1 LEAHGKP
8 QLSRSD
14 CNLGR
19 YFTQIKNK
27 FICHNTSKLPSS
39 NNHTVL
45 YILYNYHTIY
55 GQPWIRSKHG
65 WFGQAGI
72 RALAAAISDGA
83 ASGLAAPALEK
94 VTLAGSIFA
103 AFVQADTL
111 AGLVV
116 DQTKARPFIIATQVN
131 FAKK

>member
-1 LEAHGKP
+1 
-8 QLSRSD
+8 
-14 CNLGR
+14 
-19 YFTQIKNK
+19 
-27 FICHNTSKLPSS
+27 
-39 NNHTVL
+39 VL

-65 WFGQAGI
+65 WFGQAGVG
-72 RALAAAISDGA
+72 ALAAAAVSDGA

-103 AFVQADTL
+103 AFVQTRTL

-116 DQTKARPFIIATQVN
+116 DQSKARPFIIATQVN

>member
-1 LEAHGKP
+1 M
-8 QLSRSD
+8 
-14 CNLGR
+14 
-19 YFTQIKNK
+19 
-27 FICHNTSKLPSS
+27 
-39 NNHTVL
+39 
-45 YILYNYHTIY
+45 
-55 GQPWIRSKHG
+55 HG

-72 RALAAAISDGA
+72 GALAAAAAGGGVSDGA

-103 AFVQADTL
+103 AFVQARTL

-116 DQTKARPFIIATQVN
+116 DQSKARPFIIATQVS